1 MNNLGTPFV
10 RLDGNGKYWDDDG
23 FRVLRP
29 VGTKWVRGLQVW
41 CEAIPEEL
49 RCTLGVIGAY
59 TGEGSL
65 IQSRYFRRVIDI
77 DPWEGVENIYQCYLR
92 RTAQAQN
99 IEHIRGYSTRV
110 IPELPEGRY
119 IFYIDGNHR
128 RRAVEADIVTCIAR
142 SRNGDYIGGPGYVEG
157 SGVQTAVD
165 RYFKS
170 VRVFEDYSWLAVVG

>member
-1 MNNLGTPFV
+1 MYNGTPYV
-10 RLDGNGKYWDDDG
+10 RLDDSGKYWDADG

-29 VGTKWVRGLQVW
+29 VGTKWVRGLQAW

-49 RCTLGVIGAY
+49 RDALAVIGAY

-65 IQSRYFRRVIDI
+65 IQSRFFRRVIDM
-77 DPWEGVENIYQCYLR
+77 DPWEGAEDIYKCYLR
-92 RTAQAQN
+92 RTAPAIN
-99 IEHIRGYSTRV
+99 IEHVRGYSTQV
-110 IPELPEGRY
+110 IPTLPWGKY

-128 RRAVEADIVTCIAR
+128 RRAVEADIVTCLAR
-142 SRNGDYIGGPGYVEG
+142 LGKGDYIGGHDYVEG